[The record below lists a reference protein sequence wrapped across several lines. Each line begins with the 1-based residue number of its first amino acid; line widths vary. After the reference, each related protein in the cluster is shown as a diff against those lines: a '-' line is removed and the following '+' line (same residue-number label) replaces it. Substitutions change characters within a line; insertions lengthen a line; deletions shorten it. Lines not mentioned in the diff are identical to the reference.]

1 MNYTEKELLLE
12 NIFFN
17 VTGINFNKNN
27 NLKKELFFSSSL
39 HIQPRELLLVFCEV
53 IENFNIKI
61 PEEKLLNRQF
71 TSFDNVLKIINM
83 V

>member
-1 MNYTEKELLLE
+1 M
-12 NIFFN
+12 
-17 VTGINFNKNN
+17 
-27 NLKKELFFSSSL
+27 
-39 HIQPRELLLVFCEV
+39 QPRELLLVFCEV